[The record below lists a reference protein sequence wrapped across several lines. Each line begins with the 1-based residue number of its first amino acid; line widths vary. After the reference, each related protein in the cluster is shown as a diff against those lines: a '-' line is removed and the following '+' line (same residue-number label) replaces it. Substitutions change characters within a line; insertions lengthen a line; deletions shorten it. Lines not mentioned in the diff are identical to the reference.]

1 MAFLGGALGGGGDQ
15 IDKATGQAVNADW
28 TGAQLASNSYWTGQH
43 NALQHYIEPS
53 YGNDY
58 FDPYSNTGK
67 SANTMFGNA
76 LGLNGP
82 QGNQAATAAFQ
93 ANPGYQFATQQGIQA
108 LDRSAAGSG
117 MFGSGNAA
125 MALNDYG
132 QNMANQQYG
141 NWMQGLS
148 ALNQQG
154 MQAAVGQTGRQGAL
168 AGIEQTAA
176 DLAGQGNLQAGISAG
191 QNLMQG
197 GIASA
202 NANMQGGSNLLGLG
216 GSLLSGISGLFSDR
230 RMKTDIR
237 KLGKE
242 PETGLPLYAYRY
254 KSDPKSYPKTVGP
267 MAQDIEKRRPDL
279 VGEIGGRKVISGN
292 WLAEMRKA
300 A

>member
-1 MAFLGGALGGGGDQ
+1 MAFLGGALGGGGGQ
-15 IDKATGQAVNADW
+15 IDQSVNNAVNADW
-28 TGAQLASNSYWTGQH
+28 TGAGIASNDYWTGQH
-43 NALQHYIEPS
+43 NALQHYIEPA

-58 FDPYSNTGK
+58 YNTYSTTG
-67 SANTMFGNA
+67 ANANAMYGNA

-82 QGNQAATAAFQ
+82 QGNQQATAAFQ
-93 ANPGYQFATQQGIQA
+93 ASPGYQFATQQGIQA

-132 QNMANQQYG
+132 QGMANQQYG
-141 NWMQGLS
+141 NWLQGLS
-148 ALNQQG
+148 GLNNQG
-154 MQAAVGQTGRQGAL
+154 LAAATGQTARQGAL
-168 AGIEQTAA
+168 SNIETLTAGEAGNANLAA
-176 DLAGQGNLQAGISAG
+176 GLAAGNQIL
-191 QNLMQG
+191 QG

-242 PETGLPLYAYRY
+242 PETGLDIYAYRY
-254 KSDPKSYPKTVGP
+254 KGDPKSYPKTVGP

-279 VGEIGGRKVISGN
+279 VGTIGGKKVISGN